1 MAIEILTADEVGE
14 LIRLSANR
22 VVALAR
28 RGEIPYL
35 TIDGHVR
42 FDARDVEDWLR
53 YRRSDAPVLPPKLT
67 DVRAAQGDEPT
78 SSGPQWVS
86 AKLREQGAYVMGTT
100 WGQRRTPRTSGD
112 KQK

>member
-42 FDARDVEDWLR
+42 FDARDIEDWLR
-53 YRRSDAPVLPPKLT
+53 WRRSDAPILPGKVINVTEGQPRRSAPKE
-67 DVRAAQGDEPT
+67 RGCIPPA
-78 SSGPQWVS
+78 
-86 AKLREQGAYVMGTT
+86 
-100 WGQRRTPRTSGD
+100 PRPVNPE
-112 KQK
+112 

>member
-1 MAIEILTADEVGE
+1 MAIEILTPDEVGE

-42 FDARDVEDWLR
+42 FDARDVEEWLR
-53 YRRSDAPVLPPKLT
+53 WRRSDAPVLPGKLINVSEGQPRRSAPMEGGCIPPAART
-67 DVRAAQGDEPT
+67 VRPE
-78 SSGPQWVS
+78 
-86 AKLREQGAYVMGTT
+86 
-100 WGQRRTPRTSGD
+100 
-112 KQK
+112 